1 MTDRRCVHHLR
12 GHRCSR
18 ARGMYIVQYVN
29 PIITVA
35 SKVVFKMLC
44 GLRMI
49 EITSQYVRN
58 LQMRQL
64 KDVWLAYGV
73 RTVRNI
79 LPRVGGKSQYSSLH
93 GRRMWPHSAEFSMEK
108 RSHAATCGHMQ
119 IVFLMEI
126 LYTHSTI
133 CKNPT
138 RTFFRVMEKTYS
150 ISTFRNSTLSR

>member
-1 MTDRRCVHHLR
+1 MTDRRCVHHPK

-18 ARGMYIVQYVN
+18 ARGMYVQYVN
-29 PIITVA
+29 PIITVV

-64 KDVWLAYGV
+64 KDVWPY
-73 RTVRNI
+73 
-79 LPRVGGKSQYSSLH
+79 PRVGGKSQYSSLH
-93 GRRMWPHSAEFSMEK
+93 GRRMWPHSAEFSIEK

-119 IVFLMEI
+119 TVFLMEI

-150 ISTFRNSTLSR
+150 ISTFRNSAFSR

>member
-93 GRRMWPHSAEFSMEK
+93 GRRMWPHSAEFSIEK
-108 RSHAATCGHMQ
+108 RSHAATCRLSFSWRYY
-119 IVFLMEI
+119 IPI
-126 LYTHSTI
+126 LQSAR
-133 CKNPT
+133 T
-138 RTFFRVMEKTYS
+138 RPGPSSE
-150 ISTFRNSTLSR
+150 